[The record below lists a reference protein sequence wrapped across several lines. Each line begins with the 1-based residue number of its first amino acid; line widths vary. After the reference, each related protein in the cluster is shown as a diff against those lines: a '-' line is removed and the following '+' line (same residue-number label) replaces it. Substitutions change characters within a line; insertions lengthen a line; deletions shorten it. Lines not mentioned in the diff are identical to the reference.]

1 MNKEVQ
7 ELNEQLEIMKL
18 NWQQKVDLMEQ
29 KHLGEMIENSKELIV
44 LKTMLEELNAEV
56 ERLKMENLNLREALK
71 ESQNN

>member
-7 ELNEQLEIMKL
+7 ELNEQLEIMHF
-18 NWQQKVDLMEQ
+18 NWQKEVGLMKQ

-56 ERLKMENLNLREALK
+56 ERLKMENLNLKEALK

>member
-56 ERLKMENLNLREALK
+56 ERLKMENLNLKEALK

>member
-7 ELNEQLEIMKL
+7 ELNEQLEIMHF
-18 NWQQKVDLMEQ
+18 NWQKEVGLMKQ

-56 ERLKMENLNLREALK
+56 ERLKMENLNLKEALK
-71 ESQNN
+71 ASQNN

>member
-56 ERLKMENLNLREALK
+56 ERLKMENLNLKEALK
-71 ESQNN
+71 ASQNN